1 MSARTA
7 VVVGAGGVLG
17 HALQAEFSGAGFR
30 VAGLRRGD
38 CDLGDAAAVRVALER
53 VVAEW
58 GSVDALI
65 YNAAHFIM
73 APFAELGLSDFD
85 TAWRVSVG
93 GAVGAAQAVLPAMLR
108 RGKGTIIFSGAT
120 GSVRGTARF
129 AAFASAKFALRG
141 MAQSLAREVQ
151 PHGVHVAH
159 VVLDGLLR
167 GSPSIERFGGSDT
180 RSIDPAEAARA
191 YRWIAEQPPSTWT
204 HELDLRPHNEK
215 F

>member
-1 MSARTA
+1 VSVRTA

-17 HALQAEFSGAGFR
+17 HALQAEFSGAGYR
-30 VAGLRRGD
+30 VAGLRRDD
-38 CDLGDAAAVRVALER
+38 CDLGDAAAVRSAMER
-53 VVAEW
+53 VVAEL
-58 GSVDALI
+58 GSVDTLI
-65 YNAAHFIM
+65 CNAAYLIL
-73 APFAELGLSDFD
+73 APFTDLAWSDFE
-85 TAWRVSVG
+85 TSWRVSVG
-93 GAVGAAQAVLPAMLR
+93 GAVGAAQAVLPAMLQQ
-108 RGKGTIIFSGAT
+108 GKGAIIFSGAT

-141 MAQSLAREVQ
+141 LAQSLAREVQ

-167 GSPSIERFGGSDT
+167 GSSSIERFGGDEA

-191 YRWIAEQPPSTWT
+191 YRWIAEQPRSAWT
-204 HELDLRPHNEK
+204 HELDLRPHSER